1 MNVRSWIAA
10 AVISL
15 GASVV
20 VAAEP
25 LPDEKAVQAVI
36 ERYFRGHATG
46 NAAHFRED
54 FLPTAHVEGIREGK
68 VRSLTREEYCALFEG
83 KPAADE
89 ARRVRTV
96 DFVDVT
102 GDAAVAKATL
112 NYGAVVIDYFLL
124 LKIDGKWKIAN
135 KVYGRKP

>member
-1 MNVRSWIAA
+1 MNIGSWVAA
-10 AVISL
+10 AVVVL
-15 GASVV
+15 GAVAG
-20 VAAEP
+20 AAEP
-25 LPDEKAVQAVI
+25 PTDEKAVHAVI

-46 NAAHFRED
+46 DAAHFRED

>member
-1 MNVRSWIAA
+1 MNIGSWVAA
-10 AVISL
+10 AVVALSTVA
-15 GASVV
+15 G
-20 VAAEP
+20 AAEP
-25 LPDEKAVQAVI
+25 PPDAKAVHAVI

-46 NAAHFRED
+46 DAAHFRDD

-68 VRSLTREEYCALFEG
+68 IRSLTLEEYCALFEG